1 VQRSARSGAKPGLVP
16 LRGTS
21 LADLPERVRRPGYDR
36 GRVRAGIAHFS
47 VGNFHR
53 AHQAAYVDRCL
64 ALPGQEGW
72 GIAGIGLIDD
82 AAERAKAVGM
92 AEQDGLYTL
101 TLFPPRGEPESRIVG
116 AIVEYL
122 FAPADPAAVLA
133 KLRDPA
139 IRIVS
144 MTITEG
150 GYNIDEAMGEFR
162 LDAPDVARDLG
173 HPEAPRTVFGFVAE
187 ALARRRADGLPP
199 FTVLSCDNLPH
210 NGDVARRAIL
220 AFAAARDA
228 GLADWIAG
236 NAAFPNCMVDRIT
249 PAVTLADVAQL
260 NALTGVDDRLPVFA
274 EEFEQWVV
282 EDRFCADRPALEQ
295 VGVQF
300 VHDVAG
306 YEQIK
311 LRMLNASHT
320 MLSYPGLLGGY
331 RLVHEAMADPRIL
344 GYLRDF
350 LDRDVIPLL
359 AAPPGMDLEAYRDT
373 VLARFANPAVNDQ
386 LLRITSDG
394 ASKIPVF
401 LGGTLRAC
409 LERNGDHRRI
419 AFLLA
424 AFARYLGGRDDRGAA
439 FGPIEPHLAPADRAL
454 AADADPAAVL
464 RIANFQGLGVQGAPG
479 FVATFARYRAL
490 LAERGALAALD
501 DLLES

>member
-1 VQRSARSGAKPGLVP
+1 LVA
-16 LRGTS
+16 LRATS
-21 LADLPERVRRPGYDR
+21 LASLPERVRRPDYDR

-72 GIAGIGLIDD
+72 GICGIGLIDS
-82 AAERAKAVGM
+82 AAERAKAGAM

-101 TLFPPRGEPESRIVG
+101 TLFPPRGEPASGVVG

-144 MTITEG
+144 LTVTEG
-150 GYNIDEAMGEFR
+150 GYNIDEATGEFR
-162 LDAPDVARDLG
+162 LDAPDVARDLA
-173 HPEAPRTVFGFVAE
+173 HPEAPRTVFGFLAE
-187 ALARRRADGLPP
+187 ALARRRAEGLPA
-199 FTVLSCDNLPH
+199 FTVLSCDNLRH
-210 NGDVARRAIL
+210 NGDVARKAVL
-220 AFAAARDA
+220 AFAAAREP

-249 PAVTLADVAQL
+249 PAVAPADAARL

-274 EEFEQWVV
+274 EVFEQWVV
-282 EDRFCADRPALEQ
+282 EDKFWAGRPALER

-300 VHDVAG
+300 AHDVAA

-311 LRMLNASHT
+311 LRMLNASHS
-320 MLSYPGLLGGY
+320 MVSYPALLGGY
-331 RLVHEAMADPRIL
+331 RLVHEAVADPRVL
-344 GYLRDF
+344 GYLRTF

-359 AAPPGMDLEAYRDT
+359 AAPPGMDLQGYRDT

-401 LGGTLRAC
+401 LGDTLRAC
-409 LERNGDHRRI
+409 LERDGDHRRL

-439 FGPIEPHLAPADRAL
+439 FEPSEPHLAPADLAL
-454 AADADPAAVL
+454 AADADPAAAL
-464 RIANFQGLGVQGAPG
+464 RIANFKGLGVQEAPD
-479 FVATFARYRAL
+479 FVATFARCRAL
-490 LAERGALAALD
+490 IAEQGALAALD
-501 DLLES
+501 DLLGS